1 MKKIKLSMKNVPNHV
16 IVAISAWISK
26 IIIALIQVINVR
38 VLLDYLDEDKYAV
51 YVIAYSLIGWFN
63 LAEFGVGISLQNFIS
78 ESQARKESYEKYIVA
93 ALQIVVV
100 LFAAT
105 LLITIFISSPIQNII
120 FRKFSYIL
128 EIQSIN
134 ITLVVGIITLTSCF
148 LSIVFK
154 VYYALHKGYIAN
166 LIPAISIVISMI
178 IIVSIN
184 IYSQKQ
190 GNILFV
196 LLVFTV
202 PQLVLVL
209 FSFIKVF
216 KNYFS
221 RLLEFNI
228 SVLKDL
234 IVRAAKFHGTIMV
247 SLAYVQTDY
256 LVISQTLSVNEIV
269 EYNIFMRV
277 FLFFSYAYMSFL
289 AAFWPVSSEMYMNK
303 QFKELKNKIKKHL
316 AYVSLFMVLGTACIM
331 IFSKF
336 IIKTL
341 APGQNIV
348 PTICFMLLIGIYI
361 LAKAWQDTFAMFLQ
375 SINVLK
381 IFWIYM
387 PLQVIINLLLQ
398 YFLSKIY
405 GVNGIVLGLIIS
417 TVCVSVWVLF
427 MKVSKVLEEI
437 GINE

>member
-1 MKKIKLSMKNVPNHV
+1 MKKIKLSTRDVPSHI

-38 VLLDYLDEDKYAV
+38 VLLDYLGEDKYAV

-78 ESQARKESYEKYIVA
+78 ESQARKESYEKYIIA

-100 LFAAT
+100 LFLIT
-105 LLITIFISSPIQNII
+105 LLITIFISSPIQNVI
-120 FRKFSYIL
+120 FRKFSHIS
-128 EIQSIN
+128 EIQSVN
-134 ITLVVGIITLTSCF
+134 IILVVGIIALMACF

-154 VYYALHKGYIAN
+154 VYYALHRGYISN

-178 IIVSIN
+178 IIVVIN

-190 GNILFV
+190 GNILFA

-202 PQLVLVL
+202 PQLVFVL
-209 FSFIKVF
+209 FPFIKVF

-234 IVRAAKFHGTIMV
+234 IIRAAKFHGTIMV

-277 FLFFSYAYMSFL
+277 FLFFSHAYTSFL
-289 AAFWPVSSEMYMNK
+289 AAFWPVSSEMYINK
-303 QFKELKNKIKKHL
+303 KFKELKNKIKKHL
-316 AYVSLFMVLGTACIM
+316 TYVTLFMVLGTISIM

-336 IIKTL
+336 IINIL

-348 PTICFMLLIGIYI
+348 PTVWFMLLIGIYI
-361 LAKAWQDTFAMFLQ
+361 LVKAWQDTFAMFLQ
-375 SINVLK
+375 SVNILK

-398 YFLSKIY
+398 YFLSQAY

-417 TVCVSVWVLF
+417 TVCISVWVLF
-427 MKVSKVLEEI
+427 MKTSKILRDI
-437 GINE
+437 DTNE